1 MGYRDVGPPFV
12 IGQTISH
19 YRIVEKLGG
28 GGMGV
33 VYKAED
39 TDLGR
44 FVALKF
50 LPDDVAEDAQALE
63 RFRREAR
70 AASSLNHPNICT
82 IYEIGKDGERVFL
95 AMEFLNGVTLKHQI
109 AGRPLDLEV
118 LLGLSVE
125 IADALEA
132 AHTAGIVHRDVKP
145 ANIFVTQRGHAKIL
159 DFGLA
164 KIRPNLDAAA
174 ASAQPTATI
183 EEHLTSPGTAMGT
196 TAYMSPE
203 QVRAKDLD
211 GRTDLFSFGAVMY
224 EMATGLLPFRG
235 ESTGVIFEAILN
247 RAPAPLLALNSALPA
262 ELERIIGKCLEKDRR
277 LRYQTASDLRAD
289 LERLRRDSASS
300 SGSGVTSEATA
311 TGPPG
316 RAYGWLAGVGL
327 IALVALIATGAVL
340 YRGRKVTLRPPAEW
354 IQLTDFTD
362 SVVSPALSPDGR
374 MLAFV
379 RSSET
384 FAGQGQVYVKLLPS
398 GEPVQLTHD
407 ALPKMS
413 PEFSPDGSR
422 IAYTVPWDTWVVPV
436 LGGESRMWL
445 PNASGLT
452 WIDEH
457 NLLFSEIKKGIHM
470 ALVTAT
476 ENRFGARDVYV
487 PAHERGMVHRS
498 YISPDHKQAL
508 LVEMENMGWLPC
520 RVVPLDGSS
529 TGKQMG
535 PAGAACTNGAWSPDG
550 KWVYLSSNLG
560 GSFHIWRQQVAGG
573 EPEQVTSGPTEE
585 EGIAMAP
592 DGRSL
597 ITSVGSAQSA
607 VWLHDAHGDR
617 QISSE
622 GFSFLTED
630 GNIFSPDGR
639 KLYYVVQRGTSSAF
653 FGAGDLWVADLD
665 SGRNEVVLPGFS
677 INDYSISLDGKR
689 VAFVAVDAQGKAGIW
704 EAWLDRRFSP
714 RQLAAAISDTRP
726 HFDGAGGL
734 FFAAAEGKV
743 NYVYRVNEDGTGLEK
758 AIPDPILFFMGLSP
772 DAKWIVALAALPGED
787 ASAGVMAYPTVGGPA
802 RQLCSRCRVRWAP
815 DGKLLYVTF
824 QAWEA
829 NGTEPRLSDEPPK
842 TFAIPLTKGRTFA
855 ELAARGFNSEA
866 QLAALPGVRTI
877 DQPLVL
883 PGPDPSVYAFA
894 KHMVH
899 RNLYQ
904 IPLP

>member
-1 MGYRDVGPPFV
+1 M
-12 IGQTISH
+12 IGQAISH

-50 LPDDVAEDAQALE
+50 LADDVARDAQALE

-82 IYEIGKDGERVFL
+82 IYEIGKQGDRVFL
-95 AMEFLNGVTLKHQI
+95 AMEFLDGVTLKHRI
-109 AGRPLDLEV
+109 AGRPLDVEV

-125 IADALEA
+125 IADALDA
-132 AHTAGIVHRDVKP
+132 AHTAGIVHRDIKP
-145 ANIFVTQRGHAKIL
+145 ANIFVTKRGHAKVL

-183 EEHLTSPGTAMGT
+183 EEHLTTPGMAMGT

-203 QVRAKDLD
+203 QIRARDLD
-211 GRTDLFSFGAVMY
+211 ARTDLFSFGAVMY

-235 ESTGVIFEAILN
+235 ESAGVIFEAILN
-247 RAPAPLLALNSALPA
+247 RAPAPLLPLNSALPA
-262 ELERIIGKCLEKDRR
+262 ELDRIISKCLEKDRA

-289 LERLRRDSASS
+289 LERLRRDTISN
-300 SGSGVTSEATA
+300 
-311 TGPPG
+311 PG
-316 RAYGWLAGVGL
+316 RASSEAMAIAPERRSHRWLIGAGLAVVLGL
-327 IALVALIATGAVL
+327 LATGTIL
-340 YRGRKVTLRPPAEW
+340 YRSRKGAPPSPAEW
-354 IQLTDFTD
+354 VQLSDFTD
-362 SVVSPALSPDGR
+362 SAVSPALSPDGR
-374 MLAFV
+374 MLVFL

-413 PEFSPDGSR
+413 PVFSPDGSR

-436 LGGESRMWL
+436 LGGEPRMWL

-476 ENRFGARDVYV
+476 ENRFALRDLYV

-520 RVVPLDGSS
+520 RVVPFDGSS
-529 TGKQMG
+529 IGRQVG

-550 KWVYLSSNLG
+550 EWVYLSSNLG
-560 GSFHIWRQQVAGG
+560 GRFHIWRQRVAGG
-573 EPEQVTSGPTEE
+573 EPQQITSGPTEE
-585 EGIAMAP
+585 EGIAMAA
-592 DGRSL
+592 DGGSL
-597 ITSVGSAQSA
+597 ITSVGSSQSA
-607 VWLHDAHGDR
+607 VWVHDAHGDR

-630 GNIFSPDGR
+630 GNVFSPDGR

-689 VAFVAVDAQGKAGIW
+689 AAFVAVDAQGKAGIW
-704 EAWLDRRFSP
+704 ETALDRRSSP
-714 RQLAAAISDTRP
+714 RQVAAAISDTRP
-726 HFDGAGGL
+726 HFDNAGGL
-734 FFAAAEGKV
+734 FFAAADGKV
-743 NYVYRVNEDGTGLEK
+743 NYIYRVNEDGSGLQK
-758 AIPDPILFFMGLSP
+758 AVPDPILFFMGVSP
-772 DAKWIVALAALPGED
+772 DTKWITAFAARPGEE
-787 ASAGVMAYPTVGGPA
+787 AAAGVLAYPAAGGPPI
-802 RQLCSRCRVRWAP
+802 QLCDRCRLRWAP

-824 QAWEA
+824 QPWEA
-829 NGTEPRLSDEPPK
+829 NGVEPDASGNPPR
-842 TFAIPLTKGRTFA
+842 TLVIPLSKSRTFA
-855 ELAARGFNSEA
+855 DLAARGFKSEE

-877 DQPLVL
+877 DQPLIL
-883 PGPDPSVYAFA
+883 PGPDPSLYAFT
-894 KHMVH
+894 KRTVH
-899 RNLYQ
+899 RNLYR